1 MLKLCDHTVLTFRVL
16 CNKGIKETRS
26 RKLLSSFIFNITE
39 RISLNLVLG
48 ACNRCYFATISLV
61 PVAFESGV
69 ESLECDVGNENY
81 VGTENYVRTENSSE
95 LRTT

>member
-1 MLKLCDHTVLTFRVL
+1 MYIRQSVFFVMRPKEMLKLCDHTVLTFRVL

-61 PVAFESGV
+61 PEP
-69 ESLECDVGNENY
+69 
-81 VGTENYVRTENSSE
+81 RI
-95 LRTT
+95 